1 MKAGEQLESET
12 KLFNALKARMEKF
25 NFYKVRNM
33 KFLASLCL
41 HQYYLVFHDYISS
54 SIGYCSWDRHVYQL
68 EYLGPGPLSKIL
80 L

>member
-33 KFLASLCL
+33 KF
-41 HQYYLVFHDYISS
+41 
-54 SIGYCSWDRHVYQL
+54 
-68 EYLGPGPLSKIL
+68 
-80 L
+80 